1 MEHDASNA
9 SIDFEEQEIDI
20 KHEVSEFS
28 IDSNSAKAPAYVFL
42 TEKNSTITISKNG
55 DVKSENGMLE
65 PEEVS
70 ENQINVE
77 DNENSNVISKR
88 SKKKSTINRNH
99 GKSTKASADDN
110 EFTCEL
116 CGKGF
121 ARKQY
126 LRNHVEGYCK
136 RVNKVGN
143 PKQYVCTVGS
153 CDKSFGTDWNL
164 REHIKRVHDGVKEH
178 QCHLCSKAFS
188 QKHHLRIHIHTVHE
202 GNKDYKCSNC
212 GKKFAERSN
221 LRRHL
226 KKCAV
231 GGFAVKKKTDE
242 DSYLNFRD
250 LRCEECNKSFKNK
263 ATLKAH
269 RGIHEGFKDHV
280 CETCGKG
287 KISNKCVRLTN
298 TSGCSF

>member
-1 MEHDASNA
+1 MENASNA
-9 SIDFEEQEIDI
+9 NIDSDEQEIDI
-20 KHEVSEFS
+20 KHEISEFS
-28 IDSNSAKAPAYVFL
+28 IDPNSVKVPAYDNAIP
-42 TEKNSTITISKNG
+42 EKKPTISKN
-55 DVKSENGMLE
+55 DDIKSENGMK
-65 PEEVS
+65 PEASDDE
-70 ENQINVE
+70 INVE
-77 DNENSNVISKR
+77 NKESNNPKR
-88 SKKKSTINRNH
+88 KKKSIKRNH
-99 GKSTKASADDN
+99 GKKSKASDDSDSN
-110 EFTCEL
+110 ESHICEL
-116 CGKGF
+116 CGKSF

-136 RVNKVGN
+136 RVNKIGN

-178 QCHLCSKAFS
+178 QCHLCNKAFS

-212 GKKFAERSN
+212 NKKFAERSN

-226 KKCAV
+226 KKCTI
-231 GGFAVKKKTDE
+231 GGFAVPKKIDE

-269 RGIHEGFKDHV
+269 RGIHEGFKNHI

-287 KISNKCVRLTN
+287 KIPSDVF
-298 TSGCSF
+298 G